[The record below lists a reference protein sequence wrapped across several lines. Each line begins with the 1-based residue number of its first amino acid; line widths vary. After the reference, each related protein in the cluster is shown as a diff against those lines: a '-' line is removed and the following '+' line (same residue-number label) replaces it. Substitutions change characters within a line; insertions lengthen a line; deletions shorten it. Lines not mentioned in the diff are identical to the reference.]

1 MEILYEYMAEIDLP
15 LPFNNEFVSLI
26 PAQRELID
34 KLMKKKI
41 ITSYAVSLEKGK
53 LWATIFAASEKNA
66 CEILSTFPVI
76 NFVKFKISKLAFHNT
91 IGHAL
96 PQFSLN

>member
-15 LPFNNEFVSLI
+15 LPFSSEFISLI
-26 PAQRELID
+26 PAQREIID
-34 KLMKKKI
+34 KLMKEKI

-53 LWATIFAASEKNA
+53 LWTTIFAASEESA
-66 CEILSTFPVI
+66 GEILSSFPVI
-76 NFVKFKISKLAFHNT
+76 NLVRYRLSKLAFHNT
-91 IGHAL
+91 IGHTL

>member
-15 LPFNNEFVSLI
+15 LPFSNEFVSLI

-34 KLMKKKI
+34 KLMKEKI

-53 LWATIFAASEKNA
+53 LWATIFAASEKNV

>member
-1 MEILYEYMAEIDLP
+1 MAEIDLP

-34 KLMKKKI
+34 KLMKEKI

-53 LWATIFAASEKNA
+53 LWTTIFAASEKHV
-66 CEILSTFPVI
+66 CDILSSFPI
-76 NFVKFKISKLAFHNT
+76 IKFVNISLSKLTFHNT
-91 IGHAL
+91 IGLAL